1 MRLRSCKLSQLHT
14 VTTTTLSI
22 CLPVIWDKLRNYWI
36 QCCEKV
42 FAPFLAYLGFFFYM
56 VQIIKQFLIL
66 DKNKVSKCK
75 FPPKSNNRLCHPW
88 QQEPQSG
95 IFDKWQRFF
104 HITVEELCPTFLCR
118 TRHVT
123 VPQSDLSPAF
133 DSATPKPSFR
143 FLSPFRG
150 GLAGVFRIIIMLYIP
165 SALEL
170 QAVNCCCGSINYIK
184 SS

>member
-1 MRLRSCKLSQLHT
+1 MCPCNLGQAEKLMDTMLWKSFCPLPGLFSC
-14 VTTTTLSI
+14 
-22 CLPVIWDKLRNYWI
+22 
-36 QCCEKV
+36 
-42 FAPFLAYLGFFFYM
+42 FFF
-56 VQIIKQFLIL
+56 
-66 DKNKVSKCK
+66 
-75 FPPKSNNRLCHPW
+75 SNNRLCHPW

-133 DSATPKPSFR
+133 DSATPKPSFH

-170 QAVNCCCGSINYIK
+170 QAVNCCCGSIDYIK
-184 SS
+184 SSWSSKGSV